1 MILQN
6 RIELI
11 DKVINSSIYD
21 YQEIK
26 KLKSID
32 FEDIQTRRLINSFL
46 FTFSKLQDLI
56 GAKLFK
62 KVLYEL
68 KEIEN
73 KHTPMID
80 VLYKLEQLN
89 MIENALEW
97 DILREIRNEL
107 THEYEL
113 SYENR
118 IENLKKAIWGYEE
131 IIKIY
136 RNIKNYLI
144 EKKLIKE
151 KIWK

>member
-6 RIELI
+6 RIKLI
-11 DKVINSSIYD
+11 DEVISSSKYD
-21 YQEIK
+21 YDEIK
-26 KLKSID
+26 KLREID
-32 FEDIQTRRLINSFL
+32 FNDIHTRRLINSFL

-62 KVLYEL
+62 DVLYEL
-68 KEIEN
+68 KEIET
-73 KHTPMID
+73 KHIPMLD
-80 VLYKLEQLN
+80 VLHKLEQLN
-89 MIENALEW
+89 MIENASHW

-118 IENLKKAIWGYEE
+118 IENIKKAIWGYEE
-131 IIKIY
+131 LLKTY
-136 RNIKNYLI
+136 NNIKNYLI

-151 KIWK
+151 NT

>member
-6 RIELI
+6 RIQLI
-11 DKVINSSIYD
+11 DEVIKSSKQD
-21 YQEIK
+21 YEEIK
-26 KLKSID
+26 KLNNID
-32 FEDIQTRRLINSFL
+32 FNDTHTRRLINSFL

-62 KVLYEL
+62 EVLYEL

-73 KHTPMID
+73 KHTPMLD
-80 VLYKLEQLN
+80 VLHKLEQLN
-89 MIENALEW
+89 MIENANEW

-118 IENLKKAIWGYEE
+118 IENIKKAIWGYEE
-131 IIKIY
+131 LVKIY
-136 RNIKNYLI
+136 KNIKNYLTN
-144 EKKLIKE
+144 KKLIKE
-151 KIWK
+151 EI

>member
-6 RIELI
+6 RIKLI
-11 DKVINSSIYD
+11 DEVISSSKYD
-21 YQEIK
+21 YDEIK
-26 KLKSID
+26 KLSEID
-32 FEDIQTRRLINSFL
+32 FNDIHTRRLINSFL

-62 KVLYEL
+62 DVLYEL
-68 KEIEN
+68 KEIET
-73 KHTPMID
+73 KHIPMLD
-80 VLYKLEQLN
+80 VLHKLEQLN
-89 MIENALEW
+89 MIENASHW

-118 IENLKKAIWGYEE
+118 IENIKKAIWGYEE
-131 IIKIY
+131 LLKTY
-136 RNIKNYLI
+136 NNIKNYLI

-151 KIWK
+151 NT